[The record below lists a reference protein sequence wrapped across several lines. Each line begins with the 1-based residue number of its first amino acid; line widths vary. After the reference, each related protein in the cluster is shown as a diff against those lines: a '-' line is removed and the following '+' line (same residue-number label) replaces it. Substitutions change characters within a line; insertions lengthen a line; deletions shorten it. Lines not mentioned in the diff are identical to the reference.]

1 VGQFISTAILVRN
14 WRVTDN
20 FTIPLNTIFRRKKCA
35 LLYFGHC
42 QLSASSFENDV
53 SRFETHA
60 MTEHEQWNPLWFHP
74 CPVWILAVLGLDF
87 GVIDGGKSLPD
98 ARRDMPIVQLH
109 MINVEELMR
118 LGLE

>member
-1 VGQFISTAILVRN
+1 MGGTAEKN
-14 WRVTDN
+14 W
-20 FTIPLNTIFRRKKCA
+20 I
-35 LLYFGHC
+35 
-42 QLSASSFENDV
+42 ASDMSSVD
-53 SRFETHA
+53 ETHA

-74 CPVWILAVLGLDF
+74 FPVWILAVSGLDF